1 MMTKLLPVLLLMLG
15 VCTAHNLTTAPILV
29 IHGVTANCDYGVA
42 DSLASY
48 MNTYAVC
55 YQIGGDEAPLISVI
69 YDINRQGKIL
79 CDRVHNDAFLQDGNF
94 SIIAFSQG
102 SILAK
107 YVMEF

>member
-1 MMTKLLPVLLLMLG
+1 
-15 VCTAHNLTTAPILV
+15 
-29 IHGVTANCDYGVA
+29 
-42 DSLASY
+42 
-48 MNTYAVC
+48 MNTYSVC
-55 YQIGGDEAPLISVI
+55 YPIGGDEAPLISVI

-79 CDRVHNDAFLQDGNF
+79 CDRVHNDAFLKDGNF